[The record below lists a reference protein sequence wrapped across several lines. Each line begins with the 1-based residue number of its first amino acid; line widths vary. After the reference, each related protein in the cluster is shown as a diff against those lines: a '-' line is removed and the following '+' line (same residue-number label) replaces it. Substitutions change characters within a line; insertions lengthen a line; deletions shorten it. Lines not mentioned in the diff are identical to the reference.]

1 MGPLRPDAIHII
13 ADFSDCQAELLEH
26 SHTGEMILQK
36 AIESSG
42 LSCVL
47 IRSHQF
53 KPSGYTAAALLT
65 ESHITLHTWPEH
77 QAVQIDIFTCG
88 SHDKARKAYDKLKD
102 EFKPG
107 QIAEKI
113 LFRRLNSLAEA

>member
-1 MGPLRPDAIHII
+1 MQMTRPDSIHII
-13 ADFSDCQAELLEH
+13 ADFSNCQPELLEQ

-36 AIESSG
+36 AIETSG
-42 LSCVL
+42 LSCVM

-77 QAVQIDIFTCG
+77 LAVQIDIFTCG
-88 SHDKARKAYDKLKD
+88 SHDKARKAYELLKK

-113 LFRRLNSLAEA
+113 IFRRLDSLAET